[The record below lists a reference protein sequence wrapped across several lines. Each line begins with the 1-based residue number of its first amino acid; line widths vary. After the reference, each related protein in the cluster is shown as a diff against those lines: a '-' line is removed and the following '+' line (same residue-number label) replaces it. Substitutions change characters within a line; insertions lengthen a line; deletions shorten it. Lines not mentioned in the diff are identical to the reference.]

1 MGQAGHMTVGT
12 GMEGVSSSRMSGL
25 GKRLLST
32 LVLLPLFVWIVVGA
46 PAWVFGALV
55 VLVAARGQW
64 ELTGMFERAGVHTW
78 RALALVAGTATSA
91 SFAFPSFVAPVFT
104 LALLALVAASLRQPS
119 GRPLAWEPLGVAVLG
134 VAYVNWLLG
143 HALWL
148 RELEGGID
156 WILLLVTV
164 TWVGETTA
172 YVAGSLIG
180 RRKLAPTVSPKKTVE
195 GAVAQVVASVAAAV
209 VAHATFFSG
218 LPLGH
223 AIIVGALLGVVGQV
237 GDLAESVMKRSVG
250 TKDTAQ
256 LIPGHGGILDR
267 IDGLLFNTPVLFYYA
282 AWTKA
287 LSS

>member
-1 MGQAGHMTVGT
+1 MTVGA
-12 GMEGVSSSRMSGL
+12 GMEGVSASRVSGL

-32 LVLLPLFVWIVVGA
+32 LVLLPLFVWMVVGA
-46 PAWVFGALV
+46 PAWVFGAIV
-55 VLVAARGQW
+55 VLVGARGQW
-64 ELTGMFERAGVHTW
+64 EFTGMFERAGVHTW
-78 RALALVAGTATSA
+78 RVLALVAGTAISA
-91 SFAFPSFVAPVFT
+91 SFAFPTLVAPVFT
-104 LALLALVAASLRQPS
+104 LALLALVTASLRQPS
-119 GRPLAWEPLGVAVLG
+119 GRPLSWEPLAVAALG

-156 WILLLVTV
+156 WILLLVTI
-164 TWVGETTA
+164 TWVGETAA

-195 GAVAQVVASVAAAV
+195 GAVAQVVASIAAAV

-218 LPLGH
+218 LPLAHGI
-223 AIIVGALLGVVGQV
+223 AVGALLGVVGQV

-267 IDGLLFNTPVLFYYA
+267 IDGLLFNAPVLFYYA

>member
-1 MGQAGHMTVGT
+1 MGHAAHMTVRA
-12 GMEGVSSSRMSGL
+12 GMEGVSPSRMSGL

-46 PAWVFGALV
+46 PAWAFGAMV

-64 ELTGMFERAGVHTW
+64 EFTGMFERAGVHTW
-78 RALALVAGTATSA
+78 RALALVAGTAISA
-91 SFAFPSFVAPVFT
+91 SFTAPSLVAPAFT
-104 LALLALVAASLRQPS
+104 IALLALVAASLRQPS

-148 RELEGGID
+148 RELDGGID

-164 TWVGETTA
+164 TWVGETSA

-195 GAVAQVVASVAAAV
+195 GAVAQVVASIAAAV
-209 VAHATFFSG
+209 VAHATFFDG

-223 AIIVGALLGVVGQV
+223 AIAVGALLGVVGQV
-237 GDLAESVMKRSVG
+237 GDLAESLMKRSVG
-250 TKDTAQ
+250 TKDTAA

-267 IDGLLFNTPVLFYYA
+267 IDGLLFNAPVLFYYA